1 MHGQDCVR
9 LGNLHATRDWGHARD
24 YVECMWLMLQCD
36 TPEDFVVAT
45 GMLCSSEVVWG
56 VVLMRVCHSVCASC
70 GVDKTRFVAIEH
82 GVSLPFR
89 PARGVGATLLSLSH
103 R

>member
-1 MHGQDCVR
+1 MVKRCPRGDVARALLLSGFCPLVRLAAPPWLCALFVFDQDCVR

-45 GMLCSSEVVWG
+45 GI
-56 VVLMRVCHSVCASC
+56 
-70 GVDKTRFVAIEH
+70 DT
-82 GVSLPFR
+82 
-89 PARGVGATLLSLSH
+89 
-103 R
+103 